1 MQRISS
7 EHPGYPVRV
16 LSGDLVENP
25 TTTGEMMRNHPTMR
39 EFFVRLAKTTGQAV
53 GQDFLRRLEPGQGD
67 LRMFSPDMAVPL
79 AALKKLAPGHELEQM
94 EAFQSAFYGYFHE
107 YHTVQME

>member
-25 TTTGEMMRNHPTMR
+25 TTTGEMMRN
-39 EFFVRLAKTTGQAV
+39 
-53 GQDFLRRLEPGQGD
+53 
-67 LRMFSPDMAVPL
+67 FSSGSPKPRDKPSGRISC
-79 AALKKLAPGHELEQM
+79 AALSRGREI
-94 EAFQSAFYGYFHE
+94 SACFPRIW
-107 YHTVQME
+107 QCLWRR

>member
-39 EFFVRLAKTTGQAV
+39 EFFVRLAKTTGQAALSR
-53 GQDFLRRLEPGQGD
+53 GREISACFPRIWPCLWRR
-67 LRMFSPDMAVPL
+67 
-79 AALKKLAPGHELEQM
+79 
-94 EAFQSAFYGYFHE
+94 
-107 YHTVQME
+107 